1 MNPHLPIGNFYG
13 EMVRQ
18 YQAGGFSL
26 SETRYLPQT
35 KLPRHSHE
43 SHYFCFVLCGSY
55 RESFEQRARD
65 CEPAMTLYHPA
76 GELHAQEID
85 KTAVNLFRIEV
96 RPARLQYPTHRTL
109 SIAGRDFKV
118 GPHIGVID
126 RLYRELC
133 DPDPVSHLAIE
144 GLALELIALLA
155 RASDGRKKNHPQ
167 PPRWLRQAHE
177 LVASRYLEQLTL
189 ADIAG
194 TVGIHPMTLAREF
207 HRVYGCTVGQMVRR
221 KRIKFACRE
230 LLKRDM
236 TVAETAVA
244 AGFYDQS
251 HFARTFKKIMG
262 LTPARYRT
270 HFLR

>member
-1 MNPHLPIGNFYG
+1 MNPRLPTGHFYG
-13 EMVRQ
+13 QTLRQ

-26 SETRYLPQT
+26 SETCYPPQT

-43 SHYFCFVLCGSY
+43 SHYFCFVRRGSY
-55 RESFEQRARD
+55 RESFEQTARA
-65 CEPAMTLYHPA
+65 CEPAMMLYHPA
-76 GELHAQEID
+76 GELHAQEFD
-85 KTAVNLFRIEV
+85 KTTVNLFRIEV
-96 RPARLQYPTHRTL
+96 TPTRLQYSTHPTL
-109 SIAGRDFKV
+109 AIAGRDFQV
-118 GPHIGVID
+118 GPHVGVID
-126 RLYRELC
+126 RLYREFC

-144 GLALELIALLA
+144 GLALELVAMLA
-155 RASDGRKKNHPQ
+155 RASEGRKKNLPQ

-189 ADIAG
+189 AEIAG
-194 TVGIHPMTLAREF
+194 AVGIHPMTLAREF

-230 LLKRDM
+230 LLKRDVS
-236 TVAETAVA
+236 VAETAIA

-262 LTPARYRT
+262 VTPARYRS
-270 HFLR
+270 HLLH